1 MLLREDSHMA
11 EKLGHPIKVLH
22 VVTRMNTGGV
32 AVLLD
37 DLMSSFDPRL
47 VEATLITG
55 SCDETEEDYLSVHK
69 SKYRLIRVA
78 CLQKK
83 FNLQKDIQAF
93 LEIRRLIK
101 SLHTDVVH
109 THTSKAGFLG
119 RLAASTM
126 KSKPVRI
133 HTFHGHLL
141 TGYFSSWKTKLVYTI
156 EKFLEIFT
164 DSFVAMGSQV
174 RNDLESIGLGKRAKF
189 NVFFPGLPRRFFEPK
204 PIARQELG
212 LKENGT
218 YILFVGRMTA
228 IKRPDRLLDSIKE
241 LVKRK
246 VDIQVLAAGDGELLA
261 GLRDQAAE
269 ADLPITFLGWRSDIP
284 KLIAASDI
292 AILTSDNEA
301 VPLTLIEASM
311 AGLPL
316 VSTNVGSVSDV
327 LVNDLN
333 GYLVDSEPAALADA
347 LQKLAIDPVLREI
360 MGKAGRERAT
370 RYFSLEKMCA
380 DHTELYQLLHR

>member
-1 MLLREDSHMA
+1 MA
-11 EKLGHPIKVLH
+11 EKLGRPIKVLH

-37 DLMSSFDPRL
+37 DLMSSFDPRF

-55 SCDETEEDYLSVHK
+55 SCDETEEDYLSVRK
-69 SKYRLIRVA
+69 QSYRFIRVA

-83 FNLQKDIQAF
+83 FNPQNDIQSF

-101 SLHTDVVH
+101 SLQIEVIH
-109 THTSKAGFLG
+109 THTSKAGLIG
-119 RLAASTM
+119 RLAASTL
-126 KSKPVRI
+126 KPRPVRV

-141 TGYFSSWKTKLVYTI
+141 TGYFSSWKTKLVYSI
-156 EKFLEIFT
+156 EKILEMFT

-174 RNDLESIGLGKRAKF
+174 KNDLESIGLGKRAKF
-189 NVFFPGLPRRFFEPK
+189 NVFFPGLPSRVFEPK
-204 PIARQELG
+204 SIARQGLG
-212 LKENGT
+212 LTENGT

-246 VDIQVLAAGDGELLA
+246 VDIQVLVAGDGELLA
-261 GLRDQAAE
+261 GLRDQVAE
-269 ADLPITFLGWRSDIP
+269 ADLPIKFLGWRSDIP

-327 LVNDLN
+327 LINDLN

>member
-1 MLLREDSHMA
+1 MA
-11 EKLGHPIKVLH
+11 ENLGRPIKVLH

-37 DLMSSFDPRL
+37 DLLSFFNPHL
-47 VEATLITG
+47 IEATLLTG
-55 SCDETEEDYLSVHK
+55 SCDETEEDYLSIHK
-69 SKYRLIRVA
+69 PNYQLIRVTH
-78 CLQKK
+78 LQKK
-83 FNLQKDIQAF
+83 FSLKNDLQAF
-93 LEIRRLIK
+93 FEIRRSIIN
-101 SLHTDVVH
+101 LHVDVVH
-109 THTSKAGFLG
+109 THTSKAGLLG
-119 RLAASTM
+119 RLAASTV
-126 KSKPVRI
+126 KPRPFRV

-141 TGYFSSWKTKLVYTI
+141 TGYFSSWKTKLVYSI
-156 EKFLEIFT
+156 EKFLERFT

-174 RNDLESIGLGKRAKF
+174 RMDLEAIGLGRRASF
-189 NVFFPGLPRRFFEPK
+189 NVFFPGLPSRVFGMKAVVRK
-204 PIARQELG
+204 ELA
-212 LKENGT
+212 LKENET

-228 IKRPDRLLDSIKE
+228 IKRPDRLIDSIGE

-246 VDIQVLAAGDGELLA
+246 VDIRVLAAGDGELLD
-261 GLRDQAAE
+261 GLRDRANE
-269 ADLPITFLGWRSDIP
+269 KGLPITFLGWRSDIP

-292 AILTSDNEA
+292 AVLTSDNEA

-327 LVNDLN
+327 LVNEVN
-333 GYLVDSEPAALADA
+333 GYLVDNEPAALADA

-360 MGKAGRERAT
+360 MGKAGRERT
-370 RYFSLEKMCA
+370 SRYFSLVKMCT

>member
-1 MLLREDSHMA
+1 MA
-11 EKLGHPIKVLH
+11 EKLGRPIKVLH

-37 DLMSSFDPRL
+37 DLMSSFDPHCI
-47 VEATLITG
+47 EATLVTG
-55 SCDETEEDYLSVHK
+55 SCDETEEDYLSTK
-69 SKYRLIRVA
+69 KLSYRLIRVA

-83 FNLQKDIQAF
+83 FNLRRDIQAF
-93 LEIRRLIK
+93 FEIRRLIK
-101 SLHTDVVH
+101 SLNVDVVH
-109 THTSKAGFLG
+109 THTSKAGVLG
-119 RLAASTM
+119 RFAASTV
-126 KSKPVRI
+126 KPKPVRV

-141 TGYFSSWKTKLVYTI
+141 TGYFSSWKTKLVYSI
-156 EKFLEIFT
+156 ERLLELLT

-174 RNDLESIGLGKRAKF
+174 RNDLELIGLGKRAKF
-189 NVFFPGLPRRFFEPK
+189 NVFFPGLPSKVFEPK
-204 PIARQELG
+204 SIARQELG

-261 GLRDQAAE
+261 DLRDQSAE
-269 ADLPITFLGWRSDIP
+269 ADLPIAFLGWRSDIP

-292 AILTSDNEA
+292 AVLTSDNEA

-311 AGLPL
+311 AGVPL

-327 LVNDLN
+327 LVHEVN

-360 MGKAGRERAT
+360 MGKAGRDRT
-370 RYFSLEKMCA
+370 SRYFSLEKMCA

>member
-1 MLLREDSHMA
+1 MA
-11 EKLGHPIKVLH
+11 ENLARPIKVLH

-37 DLMSSFDPRL
+37 DLMSSFNPHL
-47 VEATLITG
+47 IEATLLTG
-55 SCDETEEDYLSVHK
+55 SCDETEEDYLSIRK
-69 SKYRLIRVA
+69 PSYRLIRVA
-78 CLQKK
+78 RLQKK
-83 FNLQKDIQAF
+83 FNLKKDLQAF
-93 LEIRRLIK
+93 FEIRRSIK
-101 SLHTDVVH
+101 SLHVDVVH
-109 THTSKAGFLG
+109 THTSKAGLLG
-119 RLAASTM
+119 RLAASTV
-126 KSKPVRI
+126 KPKPVRV

-141 TGYFSSWKTKLVYTI
+141 TGYFSTWKTKLVYSI
-156 EKFLEIFT
+156 EKFLELFT

-174 RNDLESIGLGKRAKF
+174 CNDLKSIGLGKRVDFK
-189 NVFFPGLPRRFFEPK
+189 VFFPGLPSRAFESK
-204 PIARQELG
+204 SVVRKEIALEDNQ
-212 LKENGT
+212 T
-218 YILFVGRMTA
+218 YILFVGRMTS
-228 IKRPDRLLDSIKE
+228 IKRPDRLLDAIGE

-246 VDIQVLAAGDGELLA
+246 INIRVLAAGDGELLA
-261 GLRDQAAE
+261 DLRARASKE
-269 ADLPITFLGWRSDIP
+269 DLPITFLGWRSDIP

-292 AILTSDNEA
+292 AVLTSDNEA

-347 LQKLAIDPVLREI
+347 LQKLAIDPVLRQI
-360 MGKAGRERAT
+360 MGDAGRERAS

>member
-1 MLLREDSHMA
+1 MA
-11 EKLGHPIKVLH
+11 EKLGRPIKVLH

-37 DLMSSFDPRL
+37 DLMPSFDSRL
-47 VEATLITG
+47 VEATLLTG
-55 SCDETEEDYLSVHK
+55 SCDETEEDYLSVRK
-69 SKYRLIRVA
+69 QSYRLTRVA

-83 FNLQKDIQAF
+83 FNPQKDVQAF

-101 SLHTDVVH
+101 SLHIDVVH

-126 KSKPVRI
+126 KSKPVRV

-156 EKFLEIFT
+156 EKFLELFT

-174 RNDLESIGLGKRAKF
+174 RNDLESIGLGKRAEF
-189 NVFFPGLPRRFFEPK
+189 NVFFPGLPSRFFEPK
-204 PIARQELG
+204 PIARQGLG

-218 YILFVGRMTA
+218 YILFVGRMTE

-327 LVNDLN
+327 LINDLN
-333 GYLVDSEPAALADA
+333 GYLVDSEPGALADA

-360 MGKAGRERAT
+360 MGKAGRERAS

>member
-1 MLLREDSHMA
+1 MA
-11 EKLGHPIKVLH
+11 EELGHPIKVLH

-37 DLMSSFDPRL
+37 DLMTSFDPRL

-55 SCDETEEDYLSVHK
+55 SCDETEEDYLSVRK
-69 SKYRLIRVA
+69 QSYRFIRVA
-78 CLQKK
+78 CLQKR
-83 FNLQKDIQAF
+83 FNPQNDIQAF

-101 SLHTDVVH
+101 SLQIEVVH
-109 THTSKAGFLG
+109 THTSKAGLLG
-119 RLAASTM
+119 RLAASTVHPQ
-126 KSKPVRI
+126 PVRV

-141 TGYFSSWKTKLVYTI
+141 TGYFSSWKTRLVYSI
-156 EKFLEIFT
+156 EKFLELFT

-174 RNDLESIGLGKRAKF
+174 RNDLESIGLGRRAKF
-189 NVFFPGLPRRFFEPK
+189 NVFFPGLPSRVFEPK
-204 PIARQELG
+204 SIARKELA
-212 LKENGT
+212 LEEKDT
-218 YILFVGRMTA
+218 YVLFVGRMTA
-228 IKRPDRLLDSIKE
+228 IKRPDRLLDSVKA
-241 LVKRK
+241 LVERK
-246 VDIQVLAAGDGELLA
+246 IDIQVLAAGDGELLA
-261 GLRDQAAE
+261 GLRYQAVQE
-269 ADLPITFLGWRSDIP
+269 GLPITFLGWRSDIP

-327 LVNDLN
+327 LINDLN
-333 GYLVDSEPAALADA
+333 GYLVDSEPEALADA

-370 RYFSLEKMCA
+370 RDFSLEKMCA

>member
-1 MLLREDSHMA
+1 MA
-11 EKLGHPIKVLH
+11 EKQGRQIKVLH

-37 DLMSSFDPRL
+37 DLMSSFDPHL

-55 SCDETEEDYLSVHK
+55 SCDESEEDYLSIHK
-69 SKYRLIRVA
+69 PNYRFIRVA
-78 CLQKK
+78 HLQKK
-83 FNLQKDIQAF
+83 FNLKKDMQAF
-93 LEIRRLIK
+93 FEIRRSIR
-101 SLHTDVVH
+101 SLEIDVVH
-109 THTSKAGFLG
+109 THTSKAGLIG
-119 RLAASTM
+119 RLAASTV
-126 KSKPVRI
+126 KPKPVRV

-141 TGYFSSWKTKLVYTI
+141 TGYFSSWKTKLVYSV
-156 EKFLEIFT
+156 EKFLELFT
-164 DSFVAMGSQV
+164 DAFVAMGSQV
-174 RNDLESIGLGKRAKF
+174 KKDLESIGLGRRVNF
-189 NVFFPGLPRRFFEPK
+189 RVFFPGLPGRVFESK
-204 PIARQELG
+204 SIARNEIG
-212 LKENGT
+212 LSENET
-218 YILFVGRMTA
+218 YILFVGRMTS
-228 IKRPDRLLDSIKE
+228 IKRPDRLLDSIEE
-241 LVKRK
+241 LVRRK
-246 VDIQVLAAGDGELLA
+246 VNIQVLAAGDGELLS
-261 GLRDQAAE
+261 GLRDRAAG
-269 ADLPITFLGWRSDIP
+269 AGLPITFLGWRSDIP

-360 MGKAGRERAT
+360 MGKAGRERT
-370 RYFSLEKMCA
+370 SRYFSLEKMCA

>member
-1 MLLREDSHMA
+1 MA
-11 EKLGHPIKVLH
+11 EKLGRPIKVLH

-37 DLMSSFDPRL
+37 DLMTSFDPRL
-47 VEATLITG
+47 VEATLLTG

-69 SKYRLIRVA
+69 SNYRFIRVA
-78 CLQKK
+78 YLQKK
-83 FNLQKDIQAF
+83 FNPQKDIQAF

-101 SLHTDVVH
+101 SLQIEVVH
-109 THTSKAGFLG
+109 THTSKAGLLG
-119 RLAASTM
+119 RLAASTVHPR
-126 KSKPVRI
+126 SVRV

-141 TGYFSSWKTKLVYTI
+141 TGYFSSWKTKLVYSI
-156 EKFLEIFT
+156 EKILEMFT

-174 RNDLESIGLGKRAKF
+174 KNDLESIGLGRRAKF
-189 NVFFPGLPRRFFEPK
+189 NVFFPGLPSRVFEPK
-204 PIARQELG
+204 SIARKELG
-212 LKENGT
+212 LEEKNT
-218 YILFVGRMTA
+218 YVLFVGRMTA
-228 IKRPDRLLDSIKE
+228 IKRPDRLLDSIEE

-246 VDIQVLAAGDGELLA
+246 VDIQVLAAGDGELLV
-261 GLRDQAAE
+261 GLRDQAMQE
-269 ADLPITFLGWRSDIP
+269 GLPITFLGWRSDIP

-327 LVNDLN
+327 LIDDLN

>member
-1 MLLREDSHMA
+1 MA

-37 DLMSSFDPRL
+37 DLMSSFDPSRI
-47 VEATLITG
+47 EATLITG
-55 SCDETEEDYLSVHK
+55 SCDKSEEDYLSIHEP
-69 SKYRLIRVA
+69 SYRLIRVN
-78 CLQKK
+78 CLQKQSSLRK
-83 FNLQKDIQAF
+83 NIQAF
-93 LEIRRLIK
+93 FEIRRCIE
-101 SLHTDVVH
+101 SLQVDVIH
-109 THTSKAGFLG
+109 THTSKAGIIG
-119 RLAASTM
+119 RLAASTV
-126 KSKPVRI
+126 KPRPARI

-141 TGYFSSWKTKLVYTI
+141 TGYFSTWKTKLVYSI
-156 EKFLEIFT
+156 EKFLELFT
-164 DSFVAMGSQV
+164 DAFVAMGSQV
-174 RNDLESIGLGKRAKF
+174 KKDLVSIGLGKRVDF
-189 NVFFPGLPRRFFEPK
+189 RVFFPGLPSRVFDSKSIVRR
-204 PIARQELG
+204 ELG
-212 LKENGT
+212 LVENKT

-228 IKRPDRLLDSIKE
+228 IKRPDRLLDSIEE

-246 VDIQVLAAGDGELLA
+246 VDFQLLAAGDGELLS
-261 GLRDQAAE
+261 GLRDRAAG
-269 ADLPITFLGWRSDIP
+269 AGLPITFLGWRSDIP

-347 LQKLAIDPVLREI
+347 VQKLAIDPVLRGI
-360 MGKAGRERAT
+360 MGDAGRERAT

>member
-1 MLLREDSHMA
+1 MA
-11 EKLGHPIKVLH
+11 ENLGRPIKVLH

-37 DLMSSFDPRL
+37 DLMSSFNPHL
-47 VEATLITG
+47 VEATLLTG
-55 SCDETEEDYLSVHK
+55 SCDETEEDYLSIHK
-69 SKYRLIRVA
+69 PNYQLIRVTH
-78 CLQKK
+78 LQKK
-83 FNLQKDIQAF
+83 FSLKKDLQAF
-93 LEIRRLIK
+93 FEIRRSIK
-101 SLHTDVVH
+101 NLRVDVVH
-109 THTSKAGFLG
+109 THTSKAGLLG
-119 RLAASTM
+119 RLAASTV
-126 KSKPVRI
+126 KPRPVRV

-141 TGYFSSWKTKLVYTI
+141 TGYFSSWKTELVYSI
-156 EKFLEIFT
+156 EKFLERFT

-174 RNDLESIGLGKRAKF
+174 RMDLEAIGLGRRASF
-189 NVFFPGLPRRFFEPK
+189 NVFFPGLPSRVFEMK
-204 PIARQELG
+204 AVVRKELA
-212 LKENGT
+212 LKENET

-228 IKRPDRLLDSIKE
+228 IKRPDRLIDSVGE

-246 VDIQVLAAGDGELLA
+246 VDIRVLAAGDGELLD
-261 GLRDQAAE
+261 GLRDRANE
-269 ADLPITFLGWRSDIP
+269 KGLPITFLGWRSDIP

-292 AILTSDNEA
+292 AVLTSDNEA

-327 LVNDLN
+327 LVNEVN
-333 GYLVDSEPAALADA
+333 GYLVDSEPGALADA

-380 DHTELYQLLHR
+380 EHTELYQLLHR

>member
-1 MLLREDSHMA
+1 MA
-11 EKLGHPIKVLH
+11 ENLGRPIKVLH

-37 DLMSSFDPRL
+37 DLMSSFNPDL
-47 VEATLITG
+47 VEATLLTG
-55 SCDETEEDYLSVHK
+55 SCDETEEDYLSIHK
-69 SKYRLIRVA
+69 PNYQLIRVTH
-78 CLQKK
+78 LQKK
-83 FNLQKDIQAF
+83 FSLKKDLQAF
-93 LEIRRLIK
+93 FEIRRSIRNLRV
-101 SLHTDVVH
+101 DVVH
-109 THTSKAGFLG
+109 THTSKAGLLG
-119 RLAASTM
+119 RLAASTV
-126 KSKPVRI
+126 KPRPVRV

-141 TGYFSSWKTKLVYTI
+141 TGYFSSWKTKLVYLI
-156 EKFLEIFT
+156 EKFLERFT
-164 DSFVAMGSQV
+164 DSFVAMGSKV
-174 RNDLESIGLGKRAKF
+174 RMDLEAIGLGRRASF
-189 NVFFPGLPRRFFEPK
+189 NVFFPGLPSRVFEMK
-204 PIARQELG
+204 AVVRKELA
-212 LKENGT
+212 LKENET

-228 IKRPDRLLDSIKE
+228 IKRPDRLIDSVGE

-246 VDIQVLAAGDGELLA
+246 VDIRVLAAGDGELLD
-261 GLRDQAAE
+261 GLRDRANE
-269 ADLPITFLGWRSDIP
+269 KGLPIIFLGWRSDIP

-292 AILTSDNEA
+292 AVLTSDNEA

>member
-1 MLLREDSHMA
+1 MA
-11 EKLGHPIKVLH
+11 ENLGRPIKVLH

-37 DLMSSFDPRL
+37 DLMTSFNPHL
-47 VEATLITG
+47 IEATLLTG
-55 SCDETEEDYLSVHK
+55 SCDETEEDYLSIRK
-69 SKYRLIRVA
+69 PSYQLIRVA
-78 CLQKK
+78 HLQKK
-83 FNLQKDIQAF
+83 FNLQRDLEAF
-93 LEIRRLIK
+93 FEIRRTIRNLEI
-101 SLHTDVVH
+101 DVVH
-109 THTSKAGFLG
+109 THTSKAGLIG
-119 RLAASTM
+119 RLAASTV
-126 KSKPVRI
+126 KPKPVRV

-141 TGYFSSWKTKLVYTI
+141 TGYFSSWKTKLVYSI
-156 EKFLEIFT
+156 EKFLELFT
-164 DSFVAMGSQV
+164 GAFVAMGSQV
-174 RNDLESIGLGKRAKF
+174 KKDLDSIGLGKRVNF
-189 NVFFPGLPRRFFEPK
+189 SVFFPGLPSRVFEPK
-204 PIARQELG
+204 TIARRELG
-212 LKENGT
+212 LSENET

-228 IKRPDRLLDSIKE
+228 IKRPDRLLDSLEE
-241 LVKRK
+241 LVRRK
-246 VDIQVLAAGDGELLA
+246 VDIQVLVAGDGELLA
-261 GLRDQAAE
+261 GLRDRATGAG
-269 ADLPITFLGWRSDIP
+269 LPITFLGWRSDIP

-360 MGKAGRERAT
+360 MGKAGRERT
-370 RYFSLEKMCA
+370 SRYFSLEKMCA

>member
-1 MLLREDSHMA
+1 MA

-69 SKYRLIRVA
+69 PSYRLIRVA
-78 CLQKK
+78 RLQKK
-83 FNLQKDIQAF
+83 FNLHNDIQAF

-101 SLHTDVVH
+101 SLHIDVVH

-126 KSKPVRI
+126 KPKPVRI

-189 NVFFPGLPRRFFEPK
+189 NVFFPGLPSRVFEPK
-204 PIARQELG
+204 SIARQEIG

-241 LVKRK
+241 LVRRK
-246 VDIQVLAAGDGELLA
+246 VDVQVLAAGDGELLA

-269 ADLPITFLGWRSDIP
+269 ADLPITFLGWRNDIP

-347 LQKLAIDPVLREI
+347 LQKLAIDPVLRQI
-360 MGKAGRERAT
+360 MGDAGRERT
-370 RYFSLEKMCA
+370 SRYFSLEKMCS

>member
-1 MLLREDSHMA
+1 MA
-11 EKLGHPIKVLH
+11 EKLGRPVKVLH

-47 VEATLITG
+47 VEATLLTG
-55 SCDETEEDYLSVHK
+55 SCDETEEDYLSVRK
-69 SKYRLIRVA
+69 QSYRLIRVA

-83 FNLQKDIQAF
+83 FNPQKDIQAF

-101 SLHTDVVH
+101 SLYIDVVH

-119 RLAASTM
+119 RLAASTV
-126 KSKPVRI
+126 KPRSVRV

-141 TGYFSSWKTKLVYTI
+141 TGYFSSWKTRLVYSI
-156 EKFLEIFT
+156 EKFLELFT

-174 RNDLESIGLGKRAKF
+174 RKDLESIGLGKRAKF
-189 NVFFPGLPRRFFEPK
+189 KVFFPGLPSRVFEPK
-204 PIARQELG
+204 LIARKELG
-212 LKENGT
+212 FAENGT
-218 YILFVGRMTA
+218 YVLFVGRMTA

-241 LVKRK
+241 LVERK

-261 GLRDQAAE
+261 SLRDRAVQE
-269 ADLPITFLGWRSDIP
+269 DLPIVFLGWRSDIS
-284 KLIAASDI
+284 KLISASDI

-360 MGKAGRERAT
+360 MGKAGRERT
-370 RYFSLEKMCA
+370 SRYFSLDKMCA

>member
-1 MLLREDSHMA
+1 MA
-11 EKLGHPIKVLH
+11 ENLGRPIKVLH

-37 DLMSSFDPRL
+37 DLMSSFDPSK

-55 SCDETEEDYLSVHK
+55 SCDETEEDYLSINK
-69 SKYRLIRVA
+69 QNYRLIRVTN
-78 CLQKK
+78 LQKK
-83 FNLQKDIQAF
+83 FNLQKDFQAF
-93 LEIRRLIK
+93 LEIRRSIK
-101 SLHTDVVH
+101 SLRIDVVH
-109 THTSKAGFLG
+109 THTSKAGLLG
-119 RLAASTM
+119 RLAASTVNLR
-126 KSKPVRI
+126 PVRV

-141 TGYFSSWKTKLVYTI
+141 AGYFSPWKTKLVYSI
-156 EKFLEIFT
+156 EKFLEHFT

-174 RNDLESIGLGKRAKF
+174 RNDLESIGLGKRARF
-189 NVFFPGLPRRFFEPK
+189 NVFFPGLPSRVFVPK
-204 PIARQELG
+204 SIARKELG
-212 LKENGT
+212 LAVNDT
-218 YILFVGRMTA
+218 HILFVGRMTA
-228 IKRPDRLLDSIKE
+228 IKRPDRLLDSIEE
-241 LVKRK
+241 LVARN
-246 VDIQVLAAGDGELLA
+246 VDIRVLAAGDGELLPA
-261 GLRDQAAE
+261 LRERATKAN
-269 ADLPITFLGWRSDIP
+269 LPITFLGWRSDVP

-292 AILTSDNEA
+292 AVLTSDNEA

-327 LVNDLN
+327 VKHEVN

>member
-1 MLLREDSHMA
+1 MA
-11 EKLGHPIKVLH
+11 ENLGRPIKVLH

-37 DLMSSFDPRL
+37 DLMTSFNPRL
-47 VEATLITG
+47 IEATLLTG
-55 SCDETEEDYLSVHK
+55 TCDETEEDYVSVRK
-69 SKYRLIRVA
+69 QSYRLIRVA

-83 FNLQKDIQAF
+83 LNPQKDIQAF
-93 LEIRRLIK
+93 LEIRHLIK
-101 SLHTDVVH
+101 SLNIDVVH
-109 THTSKAGFLG
+109 THTSKAGLLG
-119 RLAASTM
+119 RLAASTL
-126 KSKPVRI
+126 KPKPVRV

-141 TGYFSSWKTKLVYTI
+141 TGYFSSWKTKLVYSI
-156 EKFLEIFT
+156 EKFLELFT

-174 RNDLESIGLGKRAKF
+174 RKDLESIGLGKRAKF
-189 NVFFPGLPRRFFEPK
+189 NVFFPGLPSRVFEPK
-204 PIARQELG
+204 SFVRKELG
-212 LKENGT
+212 LNLNET
-218 YILFVGRMTA
+218 YVLFVGRMTA

-241 LVKRK
+241 LVRRK

-301 VPLTLIEASM
+301 VPLTLIESSM

-327 LVNDLN
+327 LISDLN
-333 GYLVDSEPAALADA
+333 GYLVDSEPVALADA

-360 MGKAGRERAT
+360 MGKAGRERAS

>member
-1 MLLREDSHMA
+1 MA
-11 EKLGHPIKVLH
+11 EKPGRPIKVLH

-37 DLMSSFDPRL
+37 DLMSSFDPHL

-55 SCDETEEDYLSVHK
+55 SCDETEEDYLSIRK
-69 SKYRLIRVA
+69 PSYRFIRIA
-78 CLQKK
+78 HLQKR
-83 FNLQKDIQAF
+83 FNLQRDIQAF
-93 LEIRRLIK
+93 FEIRRSIR
-101 SLHTDVVH
+101 SLNIDVVH
-109 THTSKAGFLG
+109 THTSKAGLIG
-119 RLAASTM
+119 RLAASTV
-126 KSKPVRI
+126 KPKPVRV

-141 TGYFSSWKTKLVYTI
+141 TGYFSSWKTKLVYSI
-156 EKFLEIFT
+156 ERFLELFT
-164 DSFVAMGSQV
+164 DAFVAMGSQV
-174 RNDLESIGLGKRAKF
+174 KKDLESVGLGMRINF
-189 NVFFPGLPRRFFEPK
+189 SVFFPGLPSRVFEPK
-204 PIARQELG
+204 TKARRELA
-212 LKENGT
+212 LSEIET

-228 IKRPDRLLDSIKE
+228 IKRPDRLLDSIEE
-241 LVKRK
+241 LVERK
-246 VDIQVLAAGDGELLA
+246 VDIQVLAAGDGELLE
-261 GLRDQAAE
+261 GLRDRAAS
-269 ADLPITFLGWRSDIP
+269 AGLPITFLGWRSDIP
-284 KLIAASDI
+284 ELIAASDI

-360 MGKAGRERAT
+360 MGKAGRERASRFFT
-370 RYFSLEKMCA
+370 LEKMCA

>member
-1 MLLREDSHMA
+1 MA
-11 EKLGHPIKVLH
+11 EKLGRPIKVLH

-37 DLMSSFDPRL
+37 DLMASLDPSK
-47 VEATLITG
+47 VDATLITG
-55 SCDETEEDYLSVHK
+55 SCDETEEDYLSGRK
-69 SKYRLIRVA
+69 QNYRLSRVF

-83 FNLQKDIQAF
+83 FNLKKDIQAF
-93 LEIRRLIK
+93 FTIRQLIK
-101 SLHTDVVH
+101 SLKADVAH
-109 THTSKAGFLG
+109 THTSKAGLLG
-119 RLAASTM
+119 RLAASTVRPR
-126 KSKPVRI
+126 PVRV

-141 TGYFSSWKTKLVYTI
+141 TGYFSSWKTKLVYSI
-156 EKFLEIFT
+156 EKFLELFT

-174 RNDLESIGLGKRAKF
+174 RKDLVSIGLGKRVNF
-189 NVFFPGLPRRFFEPK
+189 SVFFPGLPSRVFEPK
-204 PIARQELG
+204 TIARRELG
-212 LKENGT
+212 LSENET

-228 IKRPDRLLDSIKE
+228 IKRPDRLLDSLEE

-246 VDIQVLAAGDGELLA
+246 VDIRVLAAGDGEFLA
-261 GLRDQAAE
+261 GLRDRATGSG
-269 ADLPITFLGWRSDIP
+269 LPITFLGWRSDIP

-333 GYLVDSEPAALADA
+333 GYLVDSDPAALADA
-347 LQKLAIDPVLREI
+347 LQKLAIDPVLRGI
-360 MGKAGRERAT
+360 MGTAGRERAV
-370 RYFSLEKMCA
+370 RYFSLEKMSQ

>member
-1 MLLREDSHMA
+1 MA
-11 EKLGHPIKVLH
+11 ENLGRPIKVLH

-37 DLMSSFDPRL
+37 DLMSSFNPHL
-47 VEATLITG
+47 VEATLLTG
-55 SCDETEEDYLSVHK
+55 SCDETEEDYLSIHK
-69 SKYRLIRVA
+69 PNYQLIRVTH
-78 CLQKK
+78 LQKK
-83 FNLQKDIQAF
+83 FSLKKDLQAF
-93 LEIRRLIK
+93 FEIRRSIK
-101 SLHTDVVH
+101 NLRVDVVH
-109 THTSKAGFLG
+109 THTSKAGLLG
-119 RLAASTM
+119 RLAASTV
-126 KSKPVRI
+126 KPRPVRV

-141 TGYFSSWKTKLVYTI
+141 TGYFSSWKTKLVYSI
-156 EKFLEIFT
+156 EKFLERFT

-174 RNDLESIGLGKRAKF
+174 RMDLEAIGLGRRASF
-189 NVFFPGLPRRFFEPK
+189 NVFFPGLPSRVFEMK
-204 PIARQELG
+204 AVVRKELA
-212 LKENGT
+212 LKENET

-228 IKRPDRLLDSIKE
+228 IKRPDRLIDSVGE

-246 VDIQVLAAGDGELLA
+246 VDIRVLAAGDGELLD
-261 GLRDQAAE
+261 GLRDRANE
-269 ADLPITFLGWRSDIP
+269 KGLPITFLGWRSDIP

-292 AILTSDNEA
+292 AVLTSDNEA

-333 GYLVDSEPAALADA
+333 GYLVDSEPGALADA

-370 RYFSLEKMCA
+370 RYFSLEKMSQ

>member
-1 MLLREDSHMA
+1 MA
-11 EKLGHPIKVLH
+11 ENLGRPIKVLH

-37 DLMSSFDPRL
+37 DLMSSFNPHL
-47 VEATLITG
+47 VEATLLTG
-55 SCDETEEDYLSVHK
+55 SCDETEEDYLSIHK
-69 SKYRLIRVA
+69 PNYQLIRVTH
-78 CLQKK
+78 LQKK
-83 FNLQKDIQAF
+83 FSLKKDLQAF
-93 LEIRRLIK
+93 FEIRRSIK
-101 SLHTDVVH
+101 NLRVDVVH
-109 THTSKAGFLG
+109 THTSKAGLLG
-119 RLAASTM
+119 RLAASTV
-126 KSKPVRI
+126 KPRPVRV

-141 TGYFSSWKTKLVYTI
+141 TGYFSSWKTKLVYSI
-156 EKFLEIFT
+156 EKFLERFT

-174 RNDLESIGLGKRAKF
+174 RMDLEAIGLGRRASF
-189 NVFFPGLPRRFFEPK
+189 NVFFPGLPSRVFEMK
-204 PIARQELG
+204 AVVRKELA
-212 LKENGT
+212 LKENET

-228 IKRPDRLLDSIKE
+228 IKRPDRLIDSVGE

-246 VDIQVLAAGDGELLA
+246 VDIRVLAAGDGELLD
-261 GLRDQAAE
+261 GLRDRANE
-269 ADLPITFLGWRSDIP
+269 KGLPITFLGWRSDIP

-292 AILTSDNEA
+292 AVLTSDNEA

-333 GYLVDSEPAALADA
+333 GYLVDSEPGALADA

-380 DHTELYQLLHR
+380 EHTELYQLLHR

>member
-1 MLLREDSHMA
+1 MA
-11 EKLGHPIKVLH
+11 EKLGRPVKVLH

-47 VEATLITG
+47 VEATLLTG
-55 SCDETEEDYLSVHK
+55 SCDETEEDYLSVRK
-69 SKYRLIRVA
+69 QSYRLIRVA

-83 FNLQKDIQAF
+83 FNPQRDIQAF

-101 SLHTDVVH
+101 SLYIDVVH

-119 RLAASTM
+119 RLAASTV
-126 KSKPVRI
+126 KPRSVRV

-141 TGYFSSWKTKLVYTI
+141 TGYFSSWKTRLVYSI
-156 EKFLEIFT
+156 EKFLELFT

-174 RNDLESIGLGKRAKF
+174 RKDLESIGLGKRAKF
-189 NVFFPGLPRRFFEPK
+189 KVFFPGLPSRVFEPK
-204 PIARQELG
+204 LIARKELG
-212 LKENGT
+212 FAENGT
-218 YILFVGRMTA
+218 YVLFVGRMTA

-241 LVKRK
+241 LVERK

-261 GLRDQAAE
+261 SLRDRAVQE
-269 ADLPITFLGWRSDIP
+269 DLPIVFLGWRSDIS
-284 KLIAASDI
+284 KLISASDI

-360 MGKAGRERAT
+360 MGKAGRERAS

>member
-1 MLLREDSHMA
+1 MA
-11 EKLGHPIKVLH
+11 EKLGRPIKVLH

-37 DLMSSFDPRL
+37 DLMTSFDPRL

-55 SCDETEEDYLSVHK
+55 SCDETEEDYLFVRK
-69 SKYRLIRVA
+69 PNYRLIRVTY
-78 CLQKK
+78 LRKK

-101 SLHTDVVH
+101 SIQIDVIH
-109 THTSKAGFLG
+109 THTSKAGLLG
-119 RLAASTM
+119 RLAASTL
-126 KSKPVRI
+126 KPRPVRV

-141 TGYFSSWKTKLVYTI
+141 TGYFSSWKTKLVYSI
-156 EKFLEIFT
+156 EKFLELFT

-174 RNDLESIGLGKRAKF
+174 RSDLESIGLGKRAKF
-189 NVFFPGLPRRFFEPK
+189 NVFFPGLPSRVFEPK
-204 PIARQELG
+204 SIARKELG
-212 LKENGT
+212 LEEKDT
-218 YILFVGRMTA
+218 YVLFVGRMTA
-228 IKRPDRLLDSIKE
+228 IKRPDRLLDSVKA
-241 LVKRK
+241 LVQRK
-246 VDIQVLAAGDGELLA
+246 IDIQVLAAGDGELLA
-261 GLRDQAAE
+261 GLRDQVSQAG
-269 ADLPITFLGWRSDIP
+269 LPIKFLGWRSDIP

-327 LVNDLN
+327 LINDLN

-380 DHTELYQLLHR
+380 DHTELYQFLHR

>member
-1 MLLREDSHMA
+1 MA
-11 EKLGHPIKVLH
+11 ENLGRPIKVLH

-37 DLMSSFDPRL
+37 DLLSSFNPHL
-47 VEATLITG
+47 IEATLLTG
-55 SCDETEEDYLSVHK
+55 SCDETEEDYLSIHK
-69 SKYRLIRVA
+69 PNYQLIRVTH
-78 CLQKK
+78 LQKK
-83 FNLQKDIQAF
+83 FSLKNDLQAF
-93 LEIRRLIK
+93 FEIRRSIIN
-101 SLHTDVVH
+101 LHVDVVH
-109 THTSKAGFLG
+109 THTSKAGLLG
-119 RLAASTM
+119 RLAASTV
-126 KSKPVRI
+126 KPRPFRV

-141 TGYFSSWKTKLVYTI
+141 TGYFSSWKTKLVYSI
-156 EKFLEIFT
+156 EKFLERFT

-174 RNDLESIGLGKRAKF
+174 RMDLEAIGLGRRASF
-189 NVFFPGLPRRFFEPK
+189 NVFFPGLPSRVFEMK
-204 PIARQELG
+204 AVVRKELA
-212 LKENGT
+212 LKENET

-228 IKRPDRLLDSIKE
+228 IKRPDRLIDSIGE

-246 VDIQVLAAGDGELLA
+246 VDIRVLAAGDGELLD
-261 GLRDQAAE
+261 GLRDRANE
-269 ADLPITFLGWRSDIP
+269 KGLPITFLGWRSDIP

-292 AILTSDNEA
+292 AVLTSDNEA
-301 VPLTLIEASM
+301 VPLTLIQASM

-327 LVNDLN
+327 LVNEVN

-360 MGKAGRERAT
+360 MGKAGRERAS

>member
-1 MLLREDSHMA
+1 
-11 EKLGHPIKVLH
+11 LGRPIKVLH

-37 DLMSSFDPRL
+37 DLMTSFDPRL
-47 VEATLITG
+47 VEATLIAG
-55 SCDETEEDYLSVHK
+55 SCDETEEDYLSVRK
-69 SKYRLIRVA
+69 QSYRFIRVA

-83 FNLQKDIQAF
+83 FNPRKDIQAF

-101 SLHTDVVH
+101 SIQIDVIH
-109 THTSKAGFLG
+109 THTSKAGLLG
-119 RLAASTM
+119 RLAASTL
-126 KSKPVRI
+126 KPRPVRV

-141 TGYFSSWKTKLVYTI
+141 TGYFSSWKTKLVYSI
-156 EKFLEIFT
+156 EKFLELFT

-174 RNDLESIGLGKRAKF
+174 RSDLESIGLGKRAKF
-189 NVFFPGLPRRFFEPK
+189 NVFFPGLPSRVFEPK
-204 PIARQELG
+204 SIARKELG
-212 LKENGT
+212 LEEKET
-218 YILFVGRMTA
+218 YVLFVGRMTA
-228 IKRPDRLLDSIKE
+228 IKRPDRLLDSIKA
-241 LVKRK
+241 LVERK
-246 VDIQVLAAGDGELLA
+246 IDIQVLAAGDGELLA
-261 GLRDQAAE
+261 GLRDQVAE
-269 ADLPITFLGWRSDIP
+269 ADLPIIFLGWRSDIP

-327 LVNDLN
+327 LINDLN
-333 GYLVDSEPAALADA
+333 GYLVDTEAAALADA

>member
-1 MLLREDSHMA
+1 MA
-11 EKLGHPIKVLH
+11 EKLGRPIKVLH

-37 DLMSSFDPRL
+37 DLMHSFDSRL
-47 VEATLITG
+47 VEATLLTG
-55 SCDETEEDYLSVHK
+55 SCDETEEDYLSVRK
-69 SKYRLIRVA
+69 QSYQLIRLA
-78 CLQKK
+78 SLQKK
-83 FNLQKDIQAF
+83 FNPQKDIQAF

-101 SLHTDVVH
+101 SLHIDVVH

-119 RLAASTM
+119 RLAASTV
-126 KSKPVRI
+126 KPRPVRV

-141 TGYFSSWKTKLVYTI
+141 TGYFSSWKTKLVYSI
-156 EKFLEIFT
+156 EKFLELFT

-174 RNDLESIGLGKRAKF
+174 RKDLESIGLGKRAKF
-189 NVFFPGLPRRFFEPK
+189 KVFFPGLPSRVFEPK
-204 PIARQELG
+204 SIARKDLG
-212 LKENGT
+212 LAESNT
-218 YILFVGRMTA
+218 HILFVGRMTA

-241 LVKRK
+241 LVRRK
-246 VDIQVLAAGDGELLA
+246 VDVQVLAAGDGELLA

-269 ADLPITFLGWRSDIP
+269 ADLPITFLGWRNDIP

-360 MGKAGRERAT
+360 MGKAGRERAS